1 MIGVSNLAFWL
12 IAAGIISGLFITFV
26 MQILWGFGDD
36 DEKNDSDF

>member
-1 MIGVSNLAFWL
+1 MIGASNLAYWL
-12 IAAGIISGLFITFV
+12 IAGGIISSLFITFV